1 MRAVIPTI
9 LVQLLSARREV
20 HLGNLDPK
28 RDLTFVSDTVEGLIR
43 AGDTTGIEGEV
54 IQLGTGSTVSIGDLF
69 KIACMELGVEAEA
82 VTDRE
87 RVRPSGSEVMVL
99 LSDPA
104 KANEMLG
111 WSPTVSVNV
120 GIQKTAEWI
129 RSRIGE
135 YLPGRYHV

>member
-1 MRAVIPTI
+1 
-9 LVQLLSARREV
+9 
-20 HLGNLDPK
+20 
-28 RDLTFVSDTVEGLIR
+28 
-43 AGDTTGIEGEV
+43 
-54 IQLGTGSTVSIGDLF
+54 
-69 KIACMELGVEAEA
+69 MELGVEAEA